1 MSLPKIALFASVA
14 AFLAGGTLYAQAQ
27 TVAEGYM
34 LHVDPTTGKTVTM
47 KVDTKGHELIMKE
60 GRLLPVGAII
70 YRSGGQLR
78 FLEDKNAK
86 RRDAVGGVAAVARS
100 TMIELAALARYRRV
114 PCWNCVTRSPG

>member
-1 MSLPKIALFASVA
+1 MSLSKIALFASVA

-27 TVAEGYM
+27 TIAEGYM
-34 LHVDPTTGKTVTM
+34 LHVDPATGKTVTM

-78 FLEDKNAK
+78 YLEDKKMPSGAMLSEELRQSEGAK
-86 RRDAVGGVAAVARS
+86 
-100 TMIELAALARYRRV
+100 
-114 PCWNCVTRSPG
+114 